1 MPKVKPRYLVDENG
15 RRVGV
20 ILDIKEYEKLLADLE
35 ELQDIRAYDEAMAS
49 GDEAIPLGQA
59 LEEIERSRG
68 RDAHS

>member
-15 RRVGV
+15 RRVSV

-49 GDEAIPLGQA
+49 GEVAIPLEQA
-59 LEEIERSRG
+59 LEEIERSG
-68 RDAHS
+68 K